1 MSNALLENYQG
12 GRYMPQV
19 NIKKRGD
26 KYQYYFEVASVDG
39 KRKRKTKD
47 GFKTKREALEAGT
60 RALAEY
66 NSTGI
71 VLEEKKISFADYLNN
86 DWMNRYCKVNL
97 KPIAIHKIIP
107 TRQQS

>member
-1 MSNALLENYQG
+1 
-12 GRYMPQV
+12 MPQV

-97 KPIAIHKIIP
+97 KPSTIESYRKIIKNQIVP
-107 TRQQS
+107 EIGNY